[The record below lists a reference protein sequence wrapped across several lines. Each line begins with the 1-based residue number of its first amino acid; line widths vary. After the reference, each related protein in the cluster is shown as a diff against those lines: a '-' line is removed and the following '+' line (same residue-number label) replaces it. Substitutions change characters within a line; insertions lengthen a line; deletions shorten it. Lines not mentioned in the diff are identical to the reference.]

1 MITLLIIADDF
12 TGALDTGVK
21 FAQKGTNV
29 QVVTDC
35 GYDFS
40 QAKKEL
46 QVLVMDTETR
56 HIDEL
61 EAYKKVFDIVKRAK
75 EAGIPYIY
83 KKTDSG
89 LRGNIGSELTAVL
102 DAAGD
107 SILHFVPALPKMNR
121 VTKQGVHY
129 IDGVPVSESVFG
141 RDPFDPVLKSE
152 ISEIIRM
159 QSKAWVQIVTDS
171 SILTK
176 AERPTIA
183 VYDAE
188 TEERVKKIA
197 HKLYESKQL
206 TALAGCAG
214 LAEYLP
220 EILNLTGEKPGK
232 PQFDPGL
239 LIACGS
245 INPIT
250 MNQLDYAENHGFHRI
265 HLTLDE
271 KLVPGFFETD
281 PGKERITKIV
291 SQIKETPFC
300 ILDSHDVSES
310 EETMT
315 RAESMGI
322 ASEEV
327 RTRIASSFGSLLKEL
342 LKDEIM
348 NTLLITGGD
357 TLMGFLQKIG
367 VNEMTPI
374 YEMEPGVV
382 LSIVQIHGKNYN
394 IISKSGG
401 FGDEDL
407 MEKLTEKIMNGVKDK

>member
-21 FAQKGTNV
+21 FAQKGTSV

-35 GYDFS
+35 DYDFA

-56 HIDEL
+56 HIDEQ
-61 EAYKKVFDIVKRAK
+61 EAYKKVFGIVKRARK
-75 EAGIPYIY
+75 AGVSYIY

-102 DAAGD
+102 EAAGD
-107 SILHFVPALPKMNR
+107 SILHFAPALPKMNR
-121 VTKQGVHY
+121 LTKQGIHY

-141 RDPFDPVLKSE
+141 RDPFDPVLESD
-152 ISEIIRM
+152 ISKIIRI
-159 QSKAWVQIVTDS
+159 QSKASVEIITDRAA
-171 SILTK
+171 LTK
-176 AERPTIA
+176 VEQPTIA
-183 VYDAE
+183 VYDTE
-188 TEERVKKIA
+188 TEGQMEEIA
-197 HKLYESKQL
+197 HNLYESEQL

-220 EILNLTGEKPGK
+220 DILNLTGEKPGK

-250 MNQLDYAENHGFHRI
+250 MKQLDYGENHGFHRI

-271 KLVPGFFETD
+271 KLVPGYFETD
-281 PGKERITKIV
+281 LGKERITKILD
-291 SQIKETPFC
+291 QLKETPFC
-300 ILDSHDVSES
+300 ILDSHDVGEA

-357 TLMGFLQKIG
+357 TLMGFLQNIG

-382 LSIVQIHGKNYN
+382 LSIVQIHGKDYN

-401 FGDEDL
+401 FGEEDL
-407 MEKLTEKIMNGVKDK
+407 MEKLADKIMDGVKG